1 MRWPSDKES
10 ACNARGT
17 GSIPWSGRS
26 PGVGKGNPLQHS
38 CLENHVDRGAWR
50 AIVQG
55 VAEPDMTERAHQL
68 VDLQCCA
75 HLCQQQSDSVMHIHA
90 FFFLISF
97 SILVYHRILNIVP
110 HAV

>member
-1 MRWPSDKES
+1 MVKSLP
-10 ACNARGT
+10 ANAGAAGLT
-17 GSIPWSGRS
+17 PGSGRFH
-26 PGVGKGNPLQHS
+26 GEGKGNPLQYS
-38 CLENHVDRGAWR
+38 CLENPVDRGAWR

-55 VAEPDMTERAHQL
+55 VAEPDMTERAHQI
-68 VDLQCCA
+68 VGLQCCA
-75 HLCQQQSDSVMHIHA
+75 HLCQQQSDSVMHIRA